1 MFELVNYV
9 HDKYKQVDKDFN
21 FNSVAIEDFQVEEFF
36 RVYAEKIGLKDK
48 NVGWHPNV
56 LRHAVHLNVIHIFAS
71 NALENIEFDQADD
84 RKLTKCLAKCTSK
97 AKDDR
102 RTNPISK
109 IMTAINEKFPKLSD
123 PILRLV
129 MKKPEMLCRQLMLE
143 KINCGDEDYHKLTL
157 QLIIRV
163 LNDSG
168 NLSLCYERIVEVCFV
183 NATLVTALN
192 ERFKKLKKENK
203 VVRLTLEEFYNFINN
218 NSNQIDMKKVYSD
231 VNDVA
236 KPLNIASS
244 IEQTKAKTVVT
255 DA

>member
-1 MFELVNYV
+1 M
-9 HDKYKQVDKDFN
+9 
-21 FNSVAIEDFQVEEFF
+21 
-36 RVYAEKIGLKDK
+36 
-48 NVGWHPNV
+48 
-56 LRHAVHLNVIHIFAS
+56 
-71 NALENIEFDQADD
+71 
-84 RKLTKCLAKCTSK
+84 
-97 AKDDR
+97 
-102 RTNPISK
+102 
-109 IMTAINEKFPKLSD
+109 
-123 PILRLV
+123 
-129 MKKPEMLCRQLMLE
+129 
-143 KINCGDEDYHKLTL
+143 
-157 QLIIRV
+157 IIRV

-168 NLSLCYERIVEVCFV
+168 NLSLCYEKIVEVFFV